1 MTREEFNK
9 LLDELDDNSVE
20 TLKKKNEKY
29 SLGGDPIHNFTS
41 GADIMGDTPAKTC
54 WGYMTKHLVALRDMV
69 DRDDFSDRED
79 FLEKCQ
85 DTINYIRFL
94 WVLGNEKLTNDFEV
108 DNEVEKFMNSKPTK
122 FWDECCYFD
131 SIEEAN
137 HVLDEMK
144 DMIKRYGFVSIAD
157 YYDLTGAKGDYSEE
171 KVLFRG
177 WKNLDKAV
185 IMPVLDKLSSIYGSA
200 YLYLPELERFDLNFK
215 DAMMVLDRKENN

>member
-69 DRDDFSDRED
+69 DRNDFSDRED

-108 DNEVEKFMNSKPTK
+108 DTEVEKFMKKETTE
-122 FWDECCYFD
+122 FWDDYFT
-131 SIEEAN
+131 SIEEAKSTLRN
-137 HVLDEMK
+137 LK
-144 DMIKRYGFVSIAD
+144 AIINTYGCVSIAD
-157 YYDLTGAKGDYSEE
+157 YCDLIRAECTCSGKGAY
-171 KVLFRG
+171 FRG
-177 WKNLDKAV
+177 WTD
-185 IMPVLDKLSSIYGSA
+185 LSEAMVFPDSSGGA
-200 YLYLPELERFDLNFK
+200 TLYLPDPVSLGE
-215 DAMMVLDRKENN
+215 ENK

>member
-9 LLDELDDNSVE
+9 LLDELDGNSIE

-94 WVLGNEKLTNDFEV
+94 WVLGNEKLTSKIEK
-108 DNEVEKFMNSKPTK
+108 DNEVENFMN
-122 FWDECCYFD
+122 DESNDSCGTFDDFFEECSYFE
-131 SIEEAN
+131 SVEEAEKTLRILKGIILN
-137 HVLDEMK
+137 
-144 DMIKRYGFVSIAD
+144 YGHTSIAD
-157 YYDLTGAKGDYSEE
+157 YYDLIRAE
-171 KVLFRG
+171 KSYYKKDVWFRG
-177 WKNLDKAV
+177 WTNLDKAK
-185 IMPVLDKLSSIYGSA
+185 IFLDPSGGA
-200 YLYLPELERFDLNFK
+200 NLYLPKPVSLK
-215 DAMMVLDRKENN
+215 

>member
-94 WVLGNEKLTNDFEV
+94 WVLGNEKLVNDVETDV
-108 DNEVEKFMNSKPTK
+108 EVEKFMKNEPDKYWNVLVT
-122 FWDECCYFD
+122 FG
-131 SIEEAN
+131 SIDEAN
-137 HVLDEMK
+137 HILDELK
-144 DMIKRYGFVSIAD
+144 TIIRRYGHTSIAD
-157 YYDLTGAKGDYSEE
+157 YYDLIGAEYDHSEE
-171 KVLFRG
+171 DIRFIG
-177 WKNLDKAV
+177 WRNLDKAAV
-185 IMPVLDKLSSIYGSA
+185 HPVNATSSFLTGSA
-200 YLYLPELERFDLNFK
+200 YLYLPEPVDIRPVDIRE
-215 DAMMVLDRKENN
+215 ENN

>member
-9 LLDELDDNSVE
+9 LLDELDGNSVE

-69 DRDDFSDRED
+69 DRNDFSDRED

-94 WVLGNEKLTNDFEV
+94 WVLGNEKLTNDLSDREV
-108 DNEVEKFMNSKPTK
+108 DDEVENFMARDP
-122 FWDECCYFD
+122 
-131 SIEEAN
+131 
-137 HVLDEMK
+137 
-144 DMIKRYGFVSIAD
+144 
-157 YYDLTGAKGDYSEE
+157 
-171 KVLFRG
+171 
-177 WKNLDKAV
+177 DK
-185 IMPVLDKLSSIYGSA
+185 
-200 YLYLPELERFDLNFK
+200 
-215 DAMMVLDRKENN
+215 

>member
-69 DRDDFSDRED
+69 DRNDFSDRED

-85 DTINYIRFL
+85 DTTNYIPFL
-94 WVLGNEKLTNDFEV
+94 WVLGNEKLTNDFET
-108 DNEVEKFMNSKPTK
+108 DTEVEKFMKKETTE
-122 FWDECCYFD
+122 FWDVTFYFD
-131 SIEEAN
+131 SIEEASRILRILKN
-137 HVLDEMK
+137 I
-144 DMIKRYGFVSIAD
+144 IKEYGCASIAD
-157 YYDLTGAKGDYSEE
+157 YFDLDRTEYADSEVIRF
-171 KVLFRG
+171 KG
-177 WKNLDKAV
+177 WKD
-185 IMPVLDKLSSIYGSA
+185 LSGAIICPDETGGA
-200 YLYLPELERFDLNFK
+200 NLYLPEPVDI
-215 DAMMVLDRKENN
+215 RKENN

>member
-9 LLDELDDNSVE
+9 LLDELDNNSVE

-94 WVLGNEKLTNDFEV
+94 WVLGNEKLTNDLNDREV
-108 DNEVEKFMNSKPTK
+108 DDEVEKFMGFDMTG
-122 FWDECCYFD
+122 FWGKTSYFD
-131 SIEEAN
+131 SAEEAN
-137 HVLDEMK
+137 RTIDALK
-144 DMIKRYGFVSIAD
+144 DVIKRYGCVYVAD
-157 YYDLTGAKGDYSEE
+157 YYDIIGAAYDRSMSNAERIRYN
-171 KVLFRG
+171 G
-177 WKNLDKAV
+177 WKDLSKAM
-185 IMPVLDKLSSIYGSA
+185 IFPDESGGA
-200 YLYLPELERFDLNFK
+200 TLYLPEPVDI
-215 DAMMVLDRKENN
+215 RKEIK

>member
-94 WVLGNEKLTNDFEV
+94 WVLGNEKLASNVVGDEL
-108 DNEVEKFMNSKPTK
+108 VEKFMREETTRY
-122 FWDECCYFD
+122 WDECSCFESVED
-131 SIEEAN
+131 AN
-137 HVLDEMK
+137 HVLDALVNVIEE
-144 DMIKRYGFVSIAD
+144 YGYASVVD
-157 YYDLTGAKGDYSEE
+157 YYDLIGAEYDRPKKGVQSY
-171 KVLFRG
+171 G
-177 WKNLDKAV
+177 WTNLDKAV
-185 IMPVLDKLSSIYGSA
+185 IYPSNGNT
-200 YLYLPELERFDLNFK
+200 YLCLPNPILIK
-215 DAMMVLDRKENN
+215 

>member
-69 DRDDFSDRED
+69 DRNDFSDRED

-108 DNEVEKFMNSKPTK
+108 DNEVEKFMSFDMTG
-122 FWDECCYFD
+122 FWSESSYFD
-131 SIEEAN
+131 SAEEA
-137 HVLDEMK
+137 VRTIDALK
-144 DMIKRYGFVSIAD
+144 DLIKSHRCASIAD
-157 YYDLTGAKGDYSEE
+157 YYDIIGVEYDRTMSNMERICYN
-171 KVLFRG
+171 G
-177 WKNLDKAV
+177 WKD
-185 IMPVLDKLSSIYGSA
+185 LSEAMIFPDEFGGA
-200 YLYLPELERFDLNFK
+200 TLYLPNPVSLK
-215 DAMMVLDRKENN
+215 

>member
-69 DRDDFSDRED
+69 DRNDFSDRED

-94 WVLGNEKLTNDFEV
+94 WVLGNEKLANDFET
-108 DNEVEKFMNSKPTK
+108 DTEVEKFMGFDMTG
-122 FWDECCYFD
+122 FWSESYYFD
-131 SIEEAN
+131 SVKEAN
-137 HVLDEMK
+137 QALDALK
-144 DMIKRYGFVSIAD
+144 DLIKKHGCAFINEYYNIIGATYDRSMSNAERIHYYGWTDLSKTMIFPDSSG
-157 YYDLTGAKGDYSEE
+157 GAS
-171 KVLFRG
+171 
-177 WKNLDKAV
+177 
-185 IMPVLDKLSSIYGSA
+185 
-200 YLYLPELERFDLNFK
+200 LYLPEPVDI
-215 DAMMVLDRKENN
+215 RKEIK

>member
-94 WVLGNEKLTNDFEV
+94 WVLGNEKLTNDFEI
-108 DNEVEKFMNSKPTK
+108 DTEVEKFMKNKPNGFDK
-122 FWDECCYFD
+122 FFDECSYFA
-131 SIEEAN
+131 SIEDAN
-137 HVLDEMK
+137 RTLRILK
-144 DMIKRYGFVSIAD
+144 NIIKEYGYVSVAD
-157 YYDLTGAKGDYSEE
+157 YYDLLRVEHSCYKKDTY
-171 KVLFRG
+171 FRG
-177 WKNLDKAV
+177 WKNLDDAM
-185 IMPVLDKLSSIYGSA
+185 IFPDSSGGAS
-200 YLYLPELERFDLNFK
+200 LYLPDPVSLGE
-215 DAMMVLDRKENN
+215 ENK

>member
-108 DNEVEKFMNSKPTK
+108 DNEVEKFMSFDMTG
-122 FWDECCYFD
+122 FWSESSYFD
-131 SIEEAN
+131 SAEEAV
-137 HVLDEMK
+137 HTIDTLKKAIE
-144 DMIKRYGFVSIAD
+144 RYGCATIAD
-157 YYDLTGAKGDYSEE
+157 YYYLIGVDCDHLKEDIRS
-171 KVLFRG
+171 KG
-177 WKNLDKAV
+177 WKD
-185 IMPVLDKLSSIYGSA
+185 LSGAIICPDETGGA
-200 YLYLPELERFDLNFK
+200 NLYLPTPVSLK
-215 DAMMVLDRKENN
+215 

>member
-9 LLDELDDNSVE
+9 LLDELDNNSVE

-94 WVLGNEKLTNDFEV
+94 WVLGNEKLVNDFEI
-108 DNEVEKFMNSKPTK
+108 DTEVEKFM
-122 FWDECCYFD
+122 
-131 SIEEAN
+131 
-137 HVLDEMK
+137 
-144 DMIKRYGFVSIAD
+144 
-157 YYDLTGAKGDYSEE
+157 KGE
-171 KVLFRG
+171 
-177 WKNLDKAV
+177 
-185 IMPVLDKLSSIYGSA
+185 
-200 YLYLPELERFDLNFK
+200 
-215 DAMMVLDRKENN
+215 

>member
-69 DRDDFSDRED
+69 DRNDFSDRED

-94 WVLGNEKLTNDFEV
+94 WVLGNEKLTNDFEIDTEVEV
-108 DNEVEKFMNSKPTK
+108 DNEVEKFMKNKPNGFDK
-122 FWDECCYFD
+122 FFDESSYFV

-137 HVLDEMK
+137 RTLRNLK
-144 DMIKRYGFVSIAD
+144 NIIKGYGCVSIAD
-157 YYDLTGAKGDYSEE
+157 YYDLICVGHSCCKKDIY
-171 KVLFRG
+171 FRG
-177 WKNLDKAV
+177 WTDLSKAM
-185 IMPVLDKLSSIYGSA
+185 IFPDSSGGA
-200 YLYLPELERFDLNFK
+200 NLYLPEPVDI
-215 DAMMVLDRKENN
+215 RKENK

>member
-9 LLDELDDNSVE
+9 LLDELDGNSVE

-69 DRDDFSDRED
+69 ERDDFSDRED

-94 WVLGNEKLTNDFEV
+94 WVLGNEKLTSKFEK
-108 DNEVEKFMNSKPTK
+108 DNEVENFMKNEP
-122 FWDECCYFD
+122 DEYWNVLVTFG
-131 SIEEAN
+131 SIDEAN
-137 HVLDEMK
+137 HVLDELK
-144 DMIKRYGFVSIAD
+144 TIIRRYGHTSIAD
-157 YYDLTGAKGDYSEE
+157 YYDLIGAEYDRSEE
-171 KVLFRG
+171 DIRFMG
-177 WKNLDKAV
+177 WVNLDKAS
-185 IMPVLDKLSSIYGSA
+185 IHPVNATSSFLTGSA
-200 YLYLPELERFDLNFK
+200 YLYLPEPVSLK
-215 DAMMVLDRKENN
+215 

>member
-9 LLDELDDNSVE
+9 LLDELDGNSVE

-69 DRDDFSDRED
+69 DRNDFSDRED

-94 WVLGNEKLTNDFEV
+94 WVLGNEKLTNDLSDREV
-108 DNEVEKFMNSKPTK
+108 DDEVEKFMSFDMTG
-122 FWDECCYFD
+122 FWRQSSYFD
-131 SIEEAN
+131 SAEEA
-137 HVLDEMK
+137 VRTIDALKDLIKKYGCAFIDEYYNIVGKPYNLSESDMK
-144 DMIKRYGFVSIAD
+144 EINYKGWIDLSKAMIFPDSSG
-157 YYDLTGAKGDYSEE
+157 GA
-171 KVLFRG
+171 
-177 WKNLDKAV
+177 N
-185 IMPVLDKLSSIYGSA
+185 
-200 YLYLPELERFDLNFK
+200 LYLPEPVDI
-215 DAMMVLDRKENN
+215 RKEIK